1 MWSLIAISSAASMH
15 STASAASTVS
25 HSPGACSGAK
35 PWNSPR
41 GRIFDKLEEWG
52 YRSTRSDQRLRTITA
67 QILLI
72 NRSAHLQD
80 LTDEVLQQLHGD
92 PRLGQRR
99 GQFPCRSSCRRRSG
113 LRRSSTASHP
123 RQPDAGGGAPVEW
136 MTWVD
141 RWFATSTLTPEVR
154 REYRSI
160 LAKTG
165 RWLTSD
171 QPHIATP
178 ADWTRDTCAAWVA
191 RVTRIGIGDYA
202 QRRVGLVGRLGR
214 RLAPTSM
221 ASYISA
227 TRTLLRDCQ
236 EWGWCPRRFDP
247 ATALAT
253 PRSVR
258 AMLGPKP
265 RVIADDIWAKILWAG
280 LNLEADDLAGAGIR
294 AYPLE
299 LVRALTLTWLFA
311 GQRSDE
317 ILRLRVGCI
326 RWQHSDDAD
335 PASPVC
341 LLDIPVPQDR
351 HGIHQAGRSPSW
363 PPHRSVAGDCVQRSR
378 R

>member
-1 MWSLIAISSAASMH
+1 MP
-15 STASAASTVS
+15 V
-25 HSPGACSGAK
+25 
-35 PWNSPR
+35 
-41 GRIFDKLEEWG
+41 E
-52 YRSTRSDQRLRTITA
+52 
-67 QILLI
+67 
-72 NRSAHLQD
+72 
-80 LTDEVLQQLHGD
+80 
-92 PRLGQRR
+92 
-99 GQFPCRSSCRRRSG
+99 
-113 LRRSSTASHP
+113 
-123 RQPDAGGGAPVEW
+123 GAPVEW

-141 RWFATSTLTPEVR
+141 RWFATSTLTPEAR

-326 RWQHSDDAD
+326 RWQHSDGTD
-335 PASPVC
+335 PGVTGMPARYPR
-341 LLDIPVPQDR
+341 PQDR

-363 PPHRSVAGDCVQRSR
+363 PPHRSVAGGASNAAADDRPQDRRGNRSSFRRSR
-378 R
+378 QPRCPDIHQRDDHSDALPQGRCVAKRMHAVASPVTAPVRRSPVSSTTPRNR

>member
-1 MWSLIAISSAASMH
+1 MP
-15 STASAASTVS
+15 V
-25 HSPGACSGAK
+25 
-35 PWNSPR
+35 
-41 GRIFDKLEEWG
+41 E
-52 YRSTRSDQRLRTITA
+52 
-67 QILLI
+67 
-72 NRSAHLQD
+72 
-80 LTDEVLQQLHGD
+80 
-92 PRLGQRR
+92 
-99 GQFPCRSSCRRRSG
+99 
-113 LRRSSTASHP
+113 
-123 RQPDAGGGAPVEW
+123 GAPVDW
-136 MTWVD
+136 MAWVD
-141 RWFATSTLTPEVR
+141 RWFATSTLTPRVR

-165 RWLTSD
+165 RWLTAE
-171 QPHIATP
+171 QPNIATP
-178 ADWTRDTCAAWVA
+178 ADWTRETCAAWVA

-202 QRRVGLVGRLGR
+202 QRRVGLVGRVGR

-236 EWGWCPRRFDP
+236 EWGWCIRRFDP

-265 RVIADDIWAKILWAG
+265 RVIADDTWAKILWAG

-317 ILRLRVGCI
+317 IMRLRVGCI
-326 RWQHSDDAD
+326 RWQQSDGTD
-335 PASPVC
+335 PATPVC
-341 LLDIPVPQDR
+341 LLDIPVHKTGTAFTKPVDPLL
-351 HGIHQAGRSPSW
+351 GRSIEAWQAVRPAQ
-363 PPHRSVAGDCVQRSR
+363 PPMTDRKTGEATDLLFACRGIPVARTYINATIIPMLCHKAGVSQNDVRGRITSHRARATIASQLYNAKEPMTLFELQAWLGHRSPETTQHYARLRQTR
-378 R
+378 